1 MRKKTTRELLK
12 KIAAVPCLYR
22 HEESGAYYGIKK
34 VEGRILSHAL
44 KVESGQNITDRKVA
58 ERALRAW
65 IDGLT
70 EPKRYAKNLP
80 RGERHAALSG
90 DAGVTKRIPTNVAAS
105 VRQRL
110 YNLAKERQED
120 FNFVL
125 GRFVAERLALPLERF
140 GARQRFRAQG
150 RTAFPALVGSSIP
163 SDSGVDLLGY
173 PVSVHQTLRRSPVR
187 RSRSA

>member
-1 MRKKTTRELLK
+1 M
-12 KIAAVPCLYR
+12 
-22 HEESGAYYGIKK
+22 
-34 VEGRILSHAL
+34 
-44 KVESGQNITDRKVA
+44 ESGQNITDRKVA

-140 GARQRFRAQG
+140 GTRQRFRAQG
-150 RTAFPALVGSSIP
+150 RLLFLLWSDHLYQ
-163 SDSGVDLLGY
+163 SDSGCGFAWLSRECPSNLALL
-173 PVSVHQTLRRSPVR
+173 PVR
-187 RSRSA
+187 RNRSA

>member
-90 DAGVTKRIPTNVAAS
+90 DARVTSASRPMLPHPCANGSTISRKRIRRISISCWADSLPSGWLFRLS
-105 VRQRL
+105 VS
-110 YNLAKERQED
+110 EHGSD
-120 FNFVL
+120 FVL
-125 GRFVAERLALPLERF
+125 KGALLF
-140 GARQRFRAQG
+140 
-150 RTAFPALVGSSIP
+150 LLW
-163 SDSGVDLLGY
+163 SDHLYRPTRDVDLLGY
-173 PVSVHQTLRRSPVR
+173 PVSVHQTFCRSVVR